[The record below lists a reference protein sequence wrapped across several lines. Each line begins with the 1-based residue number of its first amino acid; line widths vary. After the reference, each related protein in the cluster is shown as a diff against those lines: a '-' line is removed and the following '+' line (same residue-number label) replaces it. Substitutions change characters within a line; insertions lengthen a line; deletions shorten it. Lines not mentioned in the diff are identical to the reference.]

1 MSTVSM
7 EQVKELREKTQVGM
21 LDCKK
26 ALEEANG
33 DMEKAIEIL
42 RKKGTAVAAKRADN
56 ATNNGRIESW
66 IAPDFKVGALVEIAC
81 ETDFSAN
88 TPAMQDFAIQTAEIT
103 TKTNLT
109 DPEQLLTQK
118 SLRNNK
124 ITLKEALDE
133 LIAKIAEKIKINR
146 VVLFKASANGLVNS
160 YIHPGSTVGVMVEIV
175 ADKPITNA
183 SEDLKSIIRDICMQI
198 AVTKPLAV
206 TPENL
211 DKTLIEKER
220 TIAHDQLKDSKKPAQ
235 IIEKI
240 IDGKLNKFYED
251 VCLLNQLFIKNDKI
265 SVAQYLKEVS
275 TRVGMNLTIKQ
286 FIRFGIGR

>member
-1 MSTVSM
+1 M

-33 DMEKAIEIL
+33 NMEKAIEIL

-66 IAPDFKVGALVEIAC
+66 IAPDFKTGALVEVAC

-88 TPAMQDFAIQTAEIT
+88 TPAMQEFALQTAEIAA
-103 TKTNLT
+103 KMNLT
-109 DPEQLLTQK
+109 DPEQLLIQK
-118 SLRNNK
+118 SLKNSK

-146 VVLFKASANGLVNS
+146 VVLFKATETGLVNS
-160 YIHPGSTVGVMVEIV
+160 YIHPGSTVGVMVEIT
-175 ADKPITNA
+175 ADKTINA

-206 TPENL
+206 APENL

-220 TIAHDQLKDSKKPAQ
+220 AIAHDQLKDSKKPAP

-265 SVAQYLKEVS
+265 SVAQYLKESS
-275 TRVGMNLTIKQ
+275 TRVGINLNVKQ

>member
-1 MSTVSM
+1 M

-66 IAPDFKVGALVEIAC
+66 IAPDFKTGALVEIAC

-88 TPAMQDFAIQTAEIT
+88 TPAMQEFALQTAEIAA
-103 TKTNLT
+103 KMNLT

-118 SLRNNK
+118 SLKNSK

-146 VVLFKASANGLVNS
+146 VVLFKATETGLVNS
-160 YIHPGSTVGVMVEIV
+160 YIHPGSTVGVMAEIT
-175 ADKPITNA
+175 ADKTINTT
-183 SEDLKSIIRDICMQI
+183 EDLKSIIRDICMQI

-206 TPENL
+206 ASENL

-220 TIAHDQLKDSKKPAQ
+220 AIAHDQLKDSKKPAP

-265 SVAQYLKEVS
+265 SVAQYLKESS
-275 TRVGMNLTIKQ
+275 TRVGMNLKVKQ